1 MGFMPS
7 SQAGTCLTLC
17 YKHRWESERS
27 RSQSWHYHIGQVAS
41 LLSASIFPSVNGR
54 VASCLLD
61 NMRVKGI
68 THVRHLAQN
77 LIPRECSINRSSVL
91 LLLPLLMLLAS
102 AALGHRGS

>member
-1 MGFMPS
+1 MGFTPS
-7 SQAGTCLTLC
+7 SQAGTCLTLS

-54 VASCLLD
+54 VTSCLLD
-61 NMRVKGI
+61 YMRVKEI

-77 LIPRECSINRSSVL
+77 LIPSGCSINRSSVL
-91 LLLPLLMLLAS
+91 LLLPLLILLVSVAM
-102 AALGHRGS
+102 GDRGS